1 MAEIV
6 IEIDAEEAV
15 AYVKEKLGAI
25 SDSRARMA
33 VRTAINHTAQKLKK
47 TDERNAKKTFTD
59 KSDLNELEFQKATT
73 ANLQAI
79 LKDRG
84 SAVPLEH
91 FTVRNGK
98 TVVSALINRNHGYK
112 KMIFNGNKAFI
123 NEKFVPDV
131 VFVRTGAARLPIKKI
146 YSLSS
151 PSAHGAPDVFGE
163 DVQAQG
169 LELFMQY
176 LEAEISKIMY
186 AL

>member
-6 IEIDAEEAV
+6 IEIDAQEAI
-15 AYVKEKLGAI
+15 AYVKDRLGGI

-47 TDERNAKKTFTD
+47 IDERNAKKTFTD
-59 KSDLNELEFQKATT
+59 KSDLNELDFQKATT
-73 ANLQAI
+73 ANLEAV
-79 LKDRG
+79 LRDKG
-84 SAVPLEH
+84 LAVPLPR
-91 FTVRNGK
+91 FTVREGK
-98 TVVSALINRNHGYK
+98 TLISALINRNHGYK
-112 KMIFNGNKAFI
+112 KMIFNGNKAFMKSNGMI
-123 NEKFVPDV
+123 A
-131 VFVRTGAARLPIKKI
+131 VRVGKERFPIKSI

-163 DVQAQG
+163 GVQAQG
-169 LELFMQY
+169 MEMFMEY